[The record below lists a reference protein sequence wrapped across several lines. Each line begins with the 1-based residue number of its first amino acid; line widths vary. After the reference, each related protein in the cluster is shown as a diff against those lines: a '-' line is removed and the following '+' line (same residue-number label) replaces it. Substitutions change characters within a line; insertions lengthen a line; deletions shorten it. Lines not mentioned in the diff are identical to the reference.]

1 MKELLSQKV
10 AGHVHGIYHPGM
22 MEWHYE
28 HGLVIM
34 ACLKADPSLY
44 QWAYDLY
51 NPLISSDGTIMTY
64 REGEFNLDQINPGRN
79 LFTLYENSSEERFM
93 LAAQRLRNQLRN
105 QPRTLSGVFWHKEIY
120 PWQIW
125 LDGLYMEGP
134 FYAQYSQLTDDTA
147 GLDDVVNQLSITF
160 ETLRDPKT
168 GLLYHAYDES
178 RGQRWS
184 DINTGLSPHFWSR
197 AMGWY
202 CMAVLDVLDYLP
214 ADHPGRDILEK
225 IIRQLIPAILKVQDS
240 VTGMW
245 FQVLDEPDRVGNY
258 LETSGT
264 SMFVYT
270 LLKALRV
277 GIADDK
283 EYKKAA
289 LKAFEGMKSRY
300 LDSEYR

>member
-1 MKELLSQKV
+1 
-10 AGHVHGIYHPGM
+10 
-22 MEWHYE
+22 
-28 HGLVIM
+28 
-34 ACLKADPSLY
+34 
-44 QWAYDLY
+44 
-51 NPLISSDGTIMTY
+51 
-64 REGEFNLDQINPGRN
+64 
-79 LFTLYENSSEERFM
+79 
-93 LAAQRLRNQLRN
+93 
-105 QPRTLSGVFWHKEIY
+105 
-120 PWQIW
+120 
-125 LDGLYMEGP
+125 
-134 FYAQYSQLTDDTA
+134 
-147 GLDDVVNQLSITF
+147 
-160 ETLRDPKT
+160 
-168 GLLYHAYDES
+168 AYDES

-214 ADHPGRDILEK
+214 TDHPGRNILEK

-264 SMFVYT
+264 SMFIYT

-277 GIADDK
+277 GIVDNK

-289 LKAFEGMKSRY
+289 LKAFEGMKNRY
-300 LDSEYR
+300 LDNEYHLGGICSVAGLGGNPYRDGSFKYYIKEKIATDDFKGVGPFILSCLEVEQS